1 MVGQDVSQKF
11 VKKQTHL
18 VAGVDEVGIGA
29 LAGPVIA
36 AAVILDPNSP
46 VEGVTDS
53 KKISEKKRKILSEEI
68 KKFAFDWA
76 IGQASIEEIDR
87 INILNAS
94 HLAMQRAVSDLSCR
108 PSLILVDGNK
118 VPEFS
123 EKAES
128 IVKGDQK
135 IMAIGAASILAKV
148 FRDDLMK
155 SFATGYPAYGFEKHK
170 GYPTKDHAKQLQLA
184 GPCKLHRKSFAPVK
198 NWNIKSL

>member
-1 MVGQDVSQKF
+1 VN
-11 VKKQTHL
+11 KQTHI

-29 LAGPVIA
+29 LAGPVVA

-46 VEGVTDS
+46 IEGITDS
-53 KKISEKKRKILSEEI
+53 KKISEKKRKTLSEEI
-68 KKFAFDWA
+68 KNHAFDWA
-76 IGQASIEEIDR
+76 IGQASIDEIDR

-128 IVKGDQK
+128 IIKGDQK
-135 IMAIGAASILAKV
+135 IKAIGAASILAKV

-155 SFATGYPAYGFEKHK
+155 RFAPDYPAYGFEKHK
-170 GYPTKDHAKQLQLA
+170 GYPTRDHVKQLQLV

>member
-1 MVGQDVSQKF
+1 MN
-11 VKKQTHL
+11 KQTHI

-29 LAGPVIA
+29 LAGPVVA

-46 VEGVTDS
+46 IEGITDS
-53 KKISEKKRKILSEEI
+53 KKISEKKRKTLSEEI
-68 KKFAFDWA
+68 KNHAFDWA
-76 IGQASIEEIDR
+76 IGQASIDEIDR

-128 IVKGDQK
+128 IIKGDQK
-135 IMAIGAASILAKV
+135 IKAIGAASILAKV

-155 SFATGYPAYGFEKHK
+155 RFAPDYPAYGFEKHK
-170 GYPTKDHAKQLQLA
+170 GYPTRDHVKQLQLV